1 MEMTDTQIV
10 LMVKNM
16 AEEMRVT
23 VRNASIRQQLADKFL
38 REHQRL
44 SDELNKAIEEQRK
57 SEKEKNWTKSDRLQK
72 NIDKIY
78 EERNKLER
86 ERSKTDSLE
95 EDEWDF
101 LK

>member
-1 MEMTDTQIV
+1 MELSDAQII

-23 VRNASIRQQLADKFL
+23 VRNANIRQQLADKFL
-38 REHQRL
+38 REYQRL
-44 SDELNKAIEEQRK
+44 SDELNKVIEEQRK
-57 SEKEKNWTKSDRLQK
+57 SDKEKNWTKSDRLQK
-72 NIDKIY
+72 NRDKIY

-86 ERSKTDSLE
+86 ERNKIDSLE
-95 EDEWDF
+95 EDEWNF